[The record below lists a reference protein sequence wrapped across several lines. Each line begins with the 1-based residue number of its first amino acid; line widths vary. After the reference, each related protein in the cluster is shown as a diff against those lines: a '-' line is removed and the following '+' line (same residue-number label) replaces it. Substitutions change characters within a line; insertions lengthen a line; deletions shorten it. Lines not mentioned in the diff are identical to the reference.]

1 MPLYISNTN
10 RVETV
15 QGELEGRGSNSTTT
29 TTLVPPQLSYWW
41 GKSGNGINADFTY
54 MELPCTL
61 GNVIEYALPEPYEF
75 TPALRACNE
84 YNNTITAGGGDGNQ
98 TFRSPFGVDFEVY
111 PSPFGYTA
119 TFTNSFPSSSENLY
133 MLASYIPPSGSTHTF
148 EFVPPNSSIT
158 RCVTY
163 PAYTFFSTGSS
174 QYDALFTNFS
184 GDCGVTIDCECE
196 YCYHPENSPFSG
208 SAPCGVTI

>member
-29 TTLVPPQLSYWW
+29 TTLVAPQLSYYWA
-41 GKSGNGINADFTY
+41 KNGSQVNGEFTF
-54 MELPCTL
+54 METPCTL
-61 GNVIEYALPEPYEF
+61 GNIIVYNLPEPYEW
-75 TPALRACNE
+75 TPALQACNS
-84 YNNTITAGGGDGNQ
+84 YNGGIFDYGITGFQ
-98 TFRSPFGVDFEVY
+98 VFRSPFGVDFEVY

-119 TFTNSFPSSSENLY
+119 TFTNTFPSSSDNLF

-174 QYDALFTNFS
+174 QYTQSFTDFS

-208 SAPCGVTI
+208 SAPCEVTI